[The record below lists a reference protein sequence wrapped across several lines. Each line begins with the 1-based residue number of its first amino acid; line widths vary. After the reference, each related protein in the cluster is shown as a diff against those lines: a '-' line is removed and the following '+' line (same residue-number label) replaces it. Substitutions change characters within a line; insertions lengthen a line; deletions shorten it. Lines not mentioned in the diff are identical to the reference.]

1 MRRERRFPN
10 WALGLSAEADGLD
23 APAPAEGDPSRP
35 PVLLNGMRTVFSE
48 RVPLYPLD
56 LERRPED
63 PADEAAPSRPGRHP

>member
-10 WALGLSAEADGLD
+10 WALGLSADTD
-23 APAPAEGDPSRP
+23 APERPDPSRP

-56 LERRPED
+56 LERRPEA
-63 PADEAAPSRPGRHP
+63 PAGEDAASPDGRRP